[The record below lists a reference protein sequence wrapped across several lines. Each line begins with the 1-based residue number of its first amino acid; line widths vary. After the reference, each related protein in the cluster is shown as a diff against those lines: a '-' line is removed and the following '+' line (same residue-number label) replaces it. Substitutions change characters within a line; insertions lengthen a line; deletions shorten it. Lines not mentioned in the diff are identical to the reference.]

1 MGTDPKRDA
10 GKALRVALILGAEC
24 DEDLRARLSA
34 RGYSVL
40 HARTV
45 REASE
50 ALAEIRD
57 DETVVRA
64 FSEANL
70 QILFRNLTP
79 LEIRILKALLHHAG
93 HFVPKT
99 ELYRQIYEG
108 RGPIESRALDS
119 RIRHLRRKLGPAG
132 KSIESQRGVGVRWNP
147 DPCERF
153 GLSPR
158 RLLALLAPYRAVLAA
173 FFLAVGLA
181 AGWLLRGA
189 GGTDPAGG
197 RAEPPAAE
205 TERIPLPPR
214 QAEAMVLREDMAVAP
229 GHGPECAVDGR
240 TNTWFEALAPTRKK
254 DGLLLLYRPP
264 VRGTLSVRCGVPG
277 STNAPPPIRVW
288 SQFADNEERRLGFV
302 DPATGVFSCDLG
314 EKPVSQVIL
323 VADADS
329 DAPFAV
335 QSATIDP

>member
-1 MGTDPKRDA
+1 MRTNTKRDA

-57 DETVVRA
+57 DETVIKD

-108 RGPIESRALDS
+108 LGPIESRALDPH
-119 RIRHLRRKLGPAG
+119 IRNLRRKLGPAG

-147 DPCERF
+147 DPCGRF
-153 GLSPR
+153 GLSPK
-158 RLLALLAPYRAVLAA
+158 RLLELLAPCRAILAVFVLALG
-173 FFLAVGLA
+173 FA
-181 AGWLLRGA
+181 AGWHLRPRM
-189 GGTDPAGG
+189 GGLERTEPGVRPG
-197 RAEPPAAE
+197 CETEELISPPPPAEAFLS
-205 TERIPLPPR
+205 TEG
-214 QAEAMVLREDMAVAP
+214 MAAAA
-229 GHGPECAVDGR
+229 GHGPECMIDGN
-240 TNTWFEALAPTRKK
+240 TNTWFQTVGPARKR
-254 DGLLLLYRPP
+254 DLIQVLYRPN
-264 VRGTLSVRCGVPG
+264 VRGRLSVRCGVPG
-277 STNAPPPIRVW
+277 STNALPKIRVGVQY
-288 SQFADNEERRLGFV
+288 SDDEQRRLGFV
-302 DPATGVFSCDLG
+302 DPATGAFSHDP
-314 EKPVSQVIL
+314 EKPVYKVF
-323 VADADS
+323 VAVAEDS
-329 DAPFAV
+329 DEPFAV
-335 QSATIDP
+335 RSVRIDP